1 MLRHNAVEASYRCS
15 KGLAA
20 LKTVSARSGLAHQEL
35 LLVGYASIGEAHNFV
50 DRYLSTQSIE
60 DVLTPPVLH
69 EMDVLRAFGD
79 QCSPPAKGDQSID
92 SPDEICN

>member
-69 EMDVLRAFGD
+69 EMDVLRTFSN
-79 QCSPPAKGDQSID
+79 QCSPTAKGDQSID
-92 SPDEICN
+92 SPNQI

>member
-1 MLRHNAVEASYRCS
+1 MLKRVGAVADRYCVTIS
-15 KGLAA
+15 L
-20 LKTVSARSGLAHQEL
+20 VSLEL
-35 LLVGYASIGEAHNFV
+35 FLVGNASIGEPHNFV

-92 SPDEICN
+92 SPGEICN

>member
-15 KGLAA
+15 KGLVA

-35 LLVGYASIGEAHNFV
+35 LLVGNASIGEAHNFV

-60 DVLTPPVLH
+60 DVFTPPVLH
-69 EMDVLRAFGD
+69 EMDVLRTFSN
-79 QCSPPAKGDQSID
+79 QCSQTAKGDQSID
-92 SPDEICN
+92 SPNQI